1 MRTSLRRDCLGFVYQ
16 YHNLLPDFDA
26 VENVMLPLL
35 IAGANPDE
43 IVAMVNELVEAHTN
57 AGYPIF

>member
-1 MRTSLRRDCLGFVYQ
+1 MMDPRTGMHLST
-16 YHNLLPDFDA
+16 
-26 VENVMLPLL
+26 
-35 IAGANPDE
+35 DE